1 MNKNEKT
8 DVCYNI
14 GFNTELNE
22 QTNKNTMNNNNRIQE
37 KKQFVFNIGSR
48 PPKVIICFHCKR
60 ETEHDGFVFKLV
72 EVCRDCRTSSELK
85 NLANKIERREK

>member
-1 MNKNEKT
+1 
-8 DVCYNI
+8 
-14 GFNTELNE
+14 
-22 QTNKNTMNNNNRIQE
+22 MNNITRKTEISQQNLRFGN
-37 KKQFVFNIGSR
+37 

-85 NLANKIERREK
+85 NLAAQIERRGK